1 MTKSWKSNFF
11 ALLAAE
17 TLAIIGF
24 AISMPVVP
32 LFLAEDIGIK
42 DPVKLKLW
50 VGLIQSSAAIALA
63 VLAPIWGHLADIYS
77 RRMMLLRAMFGGAV
91 VVSLISLVQ
100 SPWQLLILRTIQ
112 GCLTGTIAAATVL
125 TVGITPAAQIAF
137 ALGLLQ
143 TGIATGN
150 TIGPLV
156 GGILSDFLGHRAAFL
171 CTGLVLAL
179 AGFVVLKGVQDD
191 KRPPGAYKAGRRAII
206 PDVKPILASPTL
218 ITLLIVTFTIQAA
231 NTIAEPMLPLFLRS
245 LAENARYIGS
255 STGIVLGAGAAS
267 AALAA
272 VLVGKYATGFGY
284 WKTLILCLSAGAL
297 LTLPQTFVSNV
308 VQLTVFRALA
318 SFFIGG
324 AIPVLNALI
333 AAHTE
338 REHQGSV
345 YGFNSSV
352 SSAGGA
358 LGPVIGSAIAMVSF
372 RAVFLGTALIL
383 GLSAAGTF
391 RRRRRQKQEQ
401 AAKNPEA

>member
-11 ALLAAE
+11 ALLIAE
-17 TLAIIGF
+17 TLAIMGF

-32 LFLAEDIGIK
+32 LFLMEDIGIE
-42 DPVKLKLW
+42 DPVRLKLW

-63 VLAPIWGHLADIYS
+63 ALAPVWGHLADIYS
-77 RRMMLLRAMFGGAV
+77 RRMMLLRAMFGGAA

-112 GCLTGTIAAATVL
+112 GCLTGTVAAATVL
-125 TVGITPAAQIAF
+125 TAGITPAAKMAF

-156 GGILSDFLGHRAAFL
+156 GGVLSDFLGHRAAFL
-171 CTGLVLAL
+171 CTGLALAL
-179 AGFVVLKGVQDD
+179 AGFIVFKGVQDD
-191 KRPPGAYKAGRRAII
+191 KRPAGTYRGRRRLI
-206 PDVKPILASPTL
+206 PDVKPILASPT
-218 ITLLIVTFTIQAA
+218 IVTLLIVTFGIQAA

-245 LAENARYIGS
+245 LAEKARFIGS

-272 VLVGKYATGFGY
+272 VLVGKYSTAFGS
-284 WKTLILCLSAGAL
+284 WKTLIFCLSAGAL
-297 LTLPQTFVSNV
+297 LTFPQIFVSNM
-308 VQLTVFRALA
+308 VQLAVFRALS
-318 SFFIGG
+318 SFFVGG
-324 AIPVLNALI
+324 AIPVLNALL
-333 AAHTE
+333 AANTE
-338 REHQGSV
+338 REHQGGV

-352 SSAGGA
+352 SAAGGA
-358 LGPVIGSAIAMVSF
+358 LGPVIGSAIAMANY

-391 RRRRRQKQEQ
+391 RRRQRLKREG
-401 AAKNPEA
+401 P

>member
-1 MTKSWKSNFF
+1 MTKLTKSWKSNFF
-11 ALLAAE
+11 ALLVAE
-17 TLAIIGF
+17 TLAIMGF

-32 LFLAEDIGIK
+32 LFLIEDIGIE

-100 SPWQLLILRTIQ
+100 SPWQLLILRTVQ
-112 GCLTGTIAAATVL
+112 GCLTGTVAAATVL
-125 TVGITPAAQIAF
+125 TAGITPAARIAF

-156 GGILSDFLGHRAAFL
+156 GGVLSDFLGHRAAFL

-179 AGFVVLKGVQDD
+179 AGFIVFKGVQDD
-191 KRPPGAYKAGRRAII
+191 KRAAGTYKGGRRRIM

-218 ITLLIVTFTIQAA
+218 ITLLIVSFSIQAA

-245 LAENARYIGS
+245 LAEKARYIGS

-272 VLVGKYATGFGY
+272 VLVGRYATGLGY
-284 WKTLILCLSAGAL
+284 WKTLIFCLSAGAI

-308 VQLTVFRALA
+308 IQLTVFRAMA
-318 SFFIGG
+318 SFFVGG
-324 AIPVLNALI
+324 AIPVLNALL
-333 AAHTE
+333 AANTDKD
-338 REHQGSV
+338 HQGSV

-352 SSAGGA
+352 ASAGGA
-358 LGPVIGSAIAMVSF
+358 LGPVIGSAIAMASY
-372 RAVFLGTALIL
+372 RAVFLGTALLL
-383 GLSAAGTF
+383 GLSAAGTL
-391 RRRRRQKQEQ
+391 RRRQRLKQAET
-401 AAKNPEA
+401 

>member
-1 MTKSWKSNFF
+1 MTKSWKTNFF
-11 ALLAAE
+11 ALLVAE
-17 TLAIIGF
+17 MLAIIGF

-32 LFLAEDIGIK
+32 LFLAEDIGIE

-112 GCLTGTIAAATVL
+112 GCLTGTVAAATVL
-125 TVGITPAAQIAF
+125 TAGITPAAQIAF

-156 GGILSDFLGHRAAFL
+156 GGLLSDFLGRRAAFL
-171 CTGLVLAL
+171 CTGLILAL
-179 AGFVVLKGVQDD
+179 AGLIVLKWVQDD
-191 KRPPGAYKAGRRAII
+191 KQPSGTYQAGPRKIF
-206 PDVKPILASPTL
+206 PDIKPILASPT
-218 ITLLIVTFTIQAA
+218 IVTLLIAAFTIQAA

-245 LAENARYIGS
+245 LAENARYVGS

-272 VLVGKYATGFGY
+272 ALVGKYSTGFGY
-284 WKTLILCLSAGAL
+284 WKTLILCLSAGAI
-297 LTLPQTFVSNV
+297 LTLPQTFVSNMI
-308 VQLTVFRALA
+308 QLTVFRVLA
-318 SFFIGG
+318 SFFVGG

-333 AAHTE
+333 AANTDK
-338 REHQGSV
+338 EHQGSV
-345 YGFNSSV
+345 YGVNSSV
-352 SSAGGA
+352 ASAGGA
-358 LGPVIGSAIAMVSF
+358 LGPVIGSAIAMASY
-372 RAVFLGTALIL
+372 RAVFLGTALML
-383 GLSAAGTF
+383 GLSALGTL
-391 RRRRRQKQEQ
+391 RRRHRLKREGV
-401 AAKNPEA
+401 